1 MISLNGIELSQQP
14 SELNESPS
22 FVKTDTTSING
33 NTQRMQ
39 YPARRKAQ
47 LTFDNLLPET
57 YAVIKQLYDSAQT
70 VTYKNTQSNLGILE
84 FTGILDYSPSS
95 YTKGG
100 SLMVPVTVTITEA
113 IDGSVYD
120 ASQDEEES
128 SGEGDV

>member
-1 MISLNGIELSQQP
+1 MVIQLWQNAIDAFVQEGIATKRDER
-14 SELNESPS
+14 
-22 FVKTDTTSING
+22 T
-33 NTQRMQ
+33 
-39 YPARRKAQ
+39 
-47 LTFDNLLPET
+47 
-57 YAVIKQLYDSAQT
+57 KQLYDAAQT
-70 VTYKNTQSNLGILE
+70 VTYKNTQSNLGTLE

-128 SGEGDV
+128 EEEGDT